1 MSKSAM
7 NGDSDVLPS
16 NVESIL
22 TKVSEELLK
31 KQDGY
36 CFTVEANVQEE
47 EEYQSYKSAFSNNEL
62 AEFVNFDMLGDEGE
76 GLESFS
82 HLITS
87 NNNEDLTGDRKVLKV
102 LLDPG

>member
-1 MSKSAM
+1 M
-7 NGDSDVLPS
+7 NDDRDVLPS

-22 TKVSEELLK
+22 TKVSEELLQK
-31 KQDGY
+31 KDGY
-36 CFTVEANVQEE
+36 CFTVEAGLEADDQEK

-62 AEFVNFDMLGDEGE
+62 AEFVNYDMLGDEGD
-76 GLESFS
+76 GLESFG

-87 NNNEDLTGDRKVLKV
+87 DNHEDLTGDRKVLKV

>member
-1 MSKSAM
+1 MS
-7 NGDSDVLPS
+7 NDSEVLPS

-31 KQDGY
+31 KEDGY
-36 CFTVEANVQEE
+36 CFTVEANGQEE
-47 EEYQSYKSAFSNNEL
+47 EEYQSYKKAFSTNEL
-62 AEFVNFDMLGDEGE
+62 AEFVNFDMLGDEGD
-76 GLESFS
+76 GLESFG

-87 NNNEDLTGDRKVLKV
+87 NNHEDLTGDRKVLKI